1 MIFAEDRSCTTQFE
15 LGQMYRK
22 TEPRSKDFSKAA
34 KWFTY
39 SAEQGYR
46 KAQYKVGVM
55 YARGLGVKCD
65 YVRAYAWLKI
75 AAAQGSHRAIVY
87 LKKLVGKMRKDQ
99 LDRAHILTRRYYQ
112 SYVVPY
118 ATS

>member
-1 MIFAEDRSCTTQFE
+1 
-15 LGQMYRK
+15 
-22 TEPRSKDFSKAA
+22 
-34 KWFTY
+34 
-39 SAEQGYR
+39 
-46 KAQYKVGVM
+46 
-55 YARGLGVKCD
+55 
-65 YVRAYAWLKI
+65 VRAYAWLKI